1 MTTIDRTSAQ
11 TRTVQTRDVVV
22 IGGNRIPF
30 ARAHGAYATASNQD
44 MLTSAL
50 NGLVARFGLQGQ
62 RIGSVAGGAV
72 MKHSKNFN
80 LVRESVLGTPLD
92 PATPAT
98 DVQMACATG
107 MEAIGSLADKIRLGR
122 IESGIGAGVDSISDA
137 PIVVTDA
144 LRRILMEANRAKT
157 PGQRLKALAKI
168 RPGHLA
174 PQAPGVNEPRTGM
187 SMGEHMAVT
196 AHAWGIGRQEQD
208 ELALASHQN
217 LAAAYD
223 DGFFD
228 DLVTPFKGVQ
238 RDTNLRADST
248 LEKLGK
254 LAPAFGRDLGEEATM
269 TAANSTALTDGASA
283 VLLGSADYAEAHDLP
298 QLATFVDYEQA
309 AVDFV
314 DGAEGLLMAPAY
326 AAARMLERNGLT
338 FEDFEYFEIHEAFAS
353 TVLAQI
359 AAWEDEEFCRGK
371 LGLDA
376 PLGRIDRSRLNIHG
390 SSLAAGHPFAATGG
404 RIVATLA
411 KMLHGKPGKLGFIS
425 VCAAGGQG
433 ITAIL
438 EGR

>member
-1 MTTIDRTSAQ
+1 MSTPAT
-11 TRTVQTRDVVV
+11 TRDAVI

-30 ARAHGAYATASNQD
+30 ARAHGAYAQASNQD

-50 NGLVARFGLQGQ
+50 NGLVARFGLQGEQ
-62 RIGSVAGGAV
+62 LGTVAGGAV
-72 MKHSKNFN
+72 LKHSKNFN

-92 PATPAT
+92 PKTPAF

-107 MEAIGSLADKIRLGR
+107 MEAIGSLANKIRLGQ
-122 IESGIGAGVDSISDA
+122 IDSAIGGGVDSISDA
-137 PIVVTDA
+137 PIVVTDE
-144 LRRILMEANRAKT
+144 LRSILMEANRAKSV
-157 PGQRLKALAKI
+157 GQRLKALSKI

-174 PQAPGVNEPRTGM
+174 PQAPGVAEPRTGL

-196 AHAWGIGRQEQD
+196 AHAWGITRQEQD
-208 ELALASHQN
+208 EIAVASHKN

-223 DGFFD
+223 SGFFD
-228 DLVTPFKGVQ
+228 DLVTPFQGVT
-238 RDTNLRADST
+238 RDNNMRPDSS

-254 LAPAFGRDLGEEATM
+254 LSPAFGRDLGEEATM
-269 TAANSTALTDGASA
+269 TAANSTALTDGAAA
-283 VLLGSADYAEAHDLP
+283 VLLGSEEWADEHDLP
-298 QLATFVDYEQA
+298 KLANFVDYEEG

-314 DGAEGLLMAPAY
+314 DGAEGLLMAPTY
-326 AAARMLERNGLT
+326 AAARMLKRNGLT
-338 FEDFEYFEIHEAFAS
+338 FEDFEFIEIHEAFAS

-359 AAWEDEEFCRGK
+359 KAWEDEDFCRNK
-371 LGLDA
+371 LGLDGA
-376 PLGRIDRSRLNIHG
+376 MGTVDRSKLNVHG

-404 RIVATLA
+404 RIVAALA

-433 ITAIL
+433 ITAII

>member
-1 MTTIDRTSAQ
+1 MSAQ
-11 TRTVQTRDVVV
+11 NIRDAVI

-30 ARAHGAYATASNQD
+30 ARAHTAYATAGNQD
-44 MLTSAL
+44 MLTSTL
-50 NGLVARFGLQGQ
+50 NGLVARFGLQGEQ
-62 RIGSVAGGAV
+62 IGTVAAGAV

-80 LVRESVLGTPLD
+80 LTRESVLGTPLD
-92 PATPAT
+92 PKTPAF

-107 MEAIGSLADKIRLGR
+107 MEAIGSMANKIKLGQ
-122 IESGIGAGVDSISDA
+122 IDSAIAGGVDSISDA
-137 PIVVTDA
+137 PIVVTDE
-144 LRRILMEANRAKT
+144 LRGILMEANRAKT
-157 PGQRLKALAKI
+157 VSQRLKALAKI

-187 SMGEHMAVT
+187 SMGEHMAIT
-196 AHAWGIGRQEQD
+196 AHAWGITRAEQD
-208 ELALASHQN
+208 ELALASHKN

-223 DGFFD
+223 RGFFD
-228 DLVTPFKGVQ
+228 DLVTPFKGVS
-238 RDTNLRADST
+238 RDNNMRADST

-254 LAPAFGRDLGEEATM
+254 LSPAFGRDLGNEATM

-283 VLLGSADYAEAHDLP
+283 VLLGSEEWADQHDLP
-298 QLATFVDYEQA
+298 KLANFIDYEEG

-326 AAARMLERNGLT
+326 AAARMLKRNNLS
-338 FEDFEYFEIHEAFAS
+338 FSDFEYLEIHEAFAS

-359 AAWEDEEFCRGK
+359 KAWESEEFCKNK
-371 LGLDA
+371 LGLDSA
-376 PLGRIDRSRLNIHG
+376 LGTIDRSRLNVNG

-411 KMLHGKPGKLGFIS
+411 KALHGKPGKLGFIS

-433 ITAIL
+433 ITAII